1 MHGHRSKRVR
11 SDAETNSHA
20 LQAWVRLIL
29 RAMMI
34 MCHADQHRVQH
45 HLCIP
50 GPRGV
55 LARQIVEMDGRAA
68 QDDAT
73 RQGGQPTQPRIT
85 RTIPEGSGVQAS
97 NSYGVVAGEF
107 NLSP

>member
-50 GPRGV
+50 GSRGV
-55 LARQIVEMDGRAA
+55 LARQIVEMGELLKTMQLDRVVNQLSRAL
-68 QDDAT
+68 QE
-73 RQGGQPTQPRIT
+73 R
-85 RTIPEGSGVQAS
+85 
-97 NSYGVVAGEF
+97 
-107 NLSP
+107 

>member
-1 MHGHRSKRVR
+1 MHGHRPKRVR

-50 GPRGV
+50 GSRGV
-55 LARQIVEMDGRAA
+55 LARQIVEMGELLKTMQLDRVVNQLSRALQERSVREVWSPGLQLLRSGR
-68 QDDAT
+68 
-73 RQGGQPTQPRIT
+73 G
-85 RTIPEGSGVQAS
+85 
-97 NSYGVVAGEF
+97 
-107 NLSP
+107 